1 MLDKKKYK
9 ESTIITHAG
18 QESGEHFGFVN
29 ESTSHLQRMMAG

>member
-29 ESTSHLQRMMAG
+29 TPV